1 MIHIG
6 LIDTS
11 FFLFEKSVDKSRTAE
26 LLTVCAKAEGFTE
39 NNVI

>member
-1 MIHIG
+1 MIYIG

-11 FFLFEKSVDKSRTAE
+11 FFFLKSVDKSRTAE

-39 NNVI
+39 NNAY